1 VSLKVDVHAAT
12 EHNASINLIS
22 QASDIKQSVNSN
34 YAAHSLNDDVK
45 SVFKKADKNT
55 SFTNQNASTI

>member
-1 VSLKVDVHAAT
+1 MSLKVDVHA